1 MPNRSDPKY
10 TRAFAREMLRSVFVS
25 LFWSVVTERRK
36 SGGFTLKGLADD
48 LGANK
53 SEVTRWFRGS
63 PNWTLNTIASLAE
76 TLEVDLI
83 VEARDRRT
91 GTIYTASG
99 IAAPRGSRPDESIKT
114 ETVPPKTYVFNDDPT
129 RTAA

>member
-1 MPNRSDPKY
+1 M
-10 TRAFAREMLRSVFVS
+10 FVS
-25 LFWSVVTERRK
+25 LFWSVITERRK

-76 TLEVDLI
+76 TLEVDLF

-99 IAAPRGSRPDESIKT
+99 IEAPRSSRADESIKT
-114 ETVPPKTYVFNDDPT
+114 ETVPPKTFVFGDDPT
-129 RTAA
+129 RAAA